1 MIKMSEIDWES
12 ELDLLEEWLIAE
24 ETGDE
29 PLGIDYPSLKT
40 AKLWGITLP
49 KYQEENKMLN
59 DNTENQNKEIQDF
72 NTAVVHGLSDEAY
85 LDDKLP
91 DSHSIRKEKN
101 RNHLKIGQGIMQ
113 SS

>member
-1 MIKMSEIDWES
+1 
-12 ELDLLEEWLIAE
+12 
-24 ETGDE
+24 
-29 PLGIDYPSLKT
+29 
-40 AKLWGITLP
+40 
-49 KYQEENKMLN
+49 MLN

-101 RNHLKIGQGIMQ
+101 RNHLKIG
-113 SS
+113 